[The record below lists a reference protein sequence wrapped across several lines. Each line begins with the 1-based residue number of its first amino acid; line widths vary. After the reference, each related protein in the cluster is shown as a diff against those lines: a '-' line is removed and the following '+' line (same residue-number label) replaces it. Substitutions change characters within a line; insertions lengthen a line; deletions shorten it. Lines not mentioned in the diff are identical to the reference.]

1 MVLFVSIMSSYRNL
15 SKNSIEE
22 GEVFLIDK
30 PLNYTSFQVVKKLR
44 NILKN
49 EFNLNKLKVGH
60 AGTLDPLA
68 SGLLI
73 ICTGRMTKQ
82 ISDFQNLDKEYVG
95 TMSIGSTTPSY
106 DLETKIDRTF
116 STDHINENLL
126 NKIKDNFI
134 GTIDQVPPIFSA
146 VKKNGKRLY
155 KYAREG
161 KNIDI
166 KSKKVTINKF
176 DLKHI
181 YIPKIDFEVNCSK
194 GTYIRSLINDFG
206 RDLNSG
212 AHLVS
217 LRRTKIGS
225 FSINNSITID
235 EFIKNLK

>member
-49 EFNLNKLKVGH
+49 KFNLNKLKVGH

-126 NKIKDNFI
+126 KKIKDNFI

-161 KNIDI
+161 KKIDI

>member
-1 MVLFVSIMSSYRNL
+1 MSFNKDFSKESI
-15 SKNSIEE
+15 KE
-22 GEVFLIDK
+22 GEVFIIDK

-44 NILKN
+44 SVLKKK
-49 EFNLNKLKVGH
+49 FMLNKLKVGH

-106 DLETKIDRTF
+106 DLETKVDRTF
-116 STDHINENLL
+116 STNHITENLL
-126 NKIKDNFI
+126 YKVKNSFI
-134 GTIDQVPPIFSA
+134 GRIDQFPPIFSA
-146 VKKNGKRLY
+146 AKKNGKRLY
-155 KYAREG
+155 EYAREG
-161 KNIDI
+161 KKIDI
-166 KSKKVTINKF
+166 ESKKITINKF
-176 DLKHI
+176 DLKRI
-181 YIPKIDFEVNCSK
+181 CIPQIDFEVNCSK

-206 RDLNSG
+206 KELNSG

-225 FSINNSITID
+225 FSINSSKTLD
-235 EFIKNLK
+235 EFIEKFSV

>member
-1 MVLFVSIMSSYRNL
+1 MVLFVSIMSSHRNL

-30 PLNYTSFQVVKKLR
+30 PLKYTSFQVVKKLR

-49 EFNLNKLKVGH
+49 KFNLNKLKVGH

-106 DLETKIDRTF
+106 DLETKIDKTF

-161 KNIDI
+161 KKIDI

-225 FSINNSITID
+225 FSINNSINI
-235 EFIKNLK
+235 FAMNNMSQ

>member
-1 MVLFVSIMSSYRNL
+1 MSSYRNL

-49 EFNLNKLKVGH
+49 KFNLNKLKVGH

-106 DLETKIDRTF
+106 DLETKIDKTF

-155 KYAREG
+155 EYAREG
-161 KNIDI
+161 KKIDI
-166 KSKKVTINKF
+166 ESKKITINKF
-176 DLKHI
+176 DLKRI
-181 YIPKIDFEVNCSK
+181 CIPQIDFEVNCSK

-206 RDLNSG
+206 KELNSG
-212 AHLVS
+212 AHLIS

-225 FSINNSITID
+225 FSINSSKTLD
-235 EFIKNLK
+235 EFIEKFSV

>member
-1 MVLFVSIMSSYRNL
+1 MVLFVSIMLSYRNL
-15 SKNSIEE
+15 SKSSIEE

-49 EFNLNKLKVGH
+49 KFNLNKLKVGH

-106 DLETKIDRTF
+106 DLETKIDKTF

-161 KNIDI
+161 KKIDI

-176 DLKHI
+176 DLKNI

>member
-1 MVLFVSIMSSYRNL
+1 MSFNKTFSKESI
-15 SKNSIEE
+15 KE
-22 GEVFLIDK
+22 GEVFIIDK

-44 NILKN
+44 SILKKK
-49 EFNLNKLKVGH
+49 FMLDKLKVGH

-82 ISDFQNLDKEYVG
+82 ISDFQNLDKEYIG

-116 STDHINENLL
+116 STNHITENLL
-126 NKIKDNFI
+126 YKVKNSFI
-134 GTIDQVPPIFSA
+134 GRIDQFPPIFSA

-155 KYAREG
+155 EYAREG
-161 KNIDI
+161 KKIDI
-166 KSKKVTINKF
+166 KSKKITINKF
-176 DLKHI
+176 DLKSI
-181 YIPKIDFEVNCSK
+181 CMPKIDFEVNCSK

-206 RDLNSG
+206 KELNSG
-212 AHLVS
+212 AHLIS

-225 FSINNSITID
+225 FSINRSITLD
-235 EFIKNLK
+235 EFIEKFSV

>member
-1 MVLFVSIMSSYRNL
+1 MSSHKNL
-15 SKNSIEE
+15 TKNSIEE

-49 EFNLNKLKVGH
+49 KFNLDKLKVGH

-82 ISDFQNLDKEYVG
+82 ISNFQNLDKEYVG

-116 STDHINENLL
+116 SIDHINENLL
-126 NKIKDNFI
+126 NTTKNNFI

-146 VKKNGKRLY
+146 VKRNGKRLFE
-155 KYAREG
+155 YAREG
-161 KNIDI
+161 KKIDI

-176 DLKHI
+176 DLKYI
-181 YIPKIDFEVNCSK
+181 CIPKIDFEVNCSK

-212 AHLVS
+212 AHIIS

-225 FSINNSITID
+225 FSINRSITLD
-235 EFIKNLK
+235 EFIEKFSV

>member
-1 MVLFVSIMSSYRNL
+1 MSSHRNL

-30 PLNYTSFQVVKKLR
+30 PLKYTSFQVVKKLR

-49 EFNLNKLKVGH
+49 KFNLNKLKVGH

-106 DLETKIDRTF
+106 DLETKIDKTF

-161 KNIDI
+161 KKIDI

>member
-1 MVLFVSIMSSYRNL
+1 MSSYRNL

-49 EFNLNKLKVGH
+49 KFNLNKLKVGH

-161 KNIDI
+161 KKIEI

>member
-1 MVLFVSIMSSYRNL
+1 MSFHKNL

-49 EFNLNKLKVGH
+49 KFNLDKLKVGH

-82 ISDFQNLDKEYVG
+82 ISDFQNLDKEYIG

-116 STDHINENLL
+116 SIDHINENLL
-126 NKIKDNFI
+126 NTIKNNFT

-146 VKKNGKRLY
+146 VKRNGKRLY
-155 KYAREG
+155 EYAREG
-161 KNIDI
+161 KKIDI

-181 YIPKIDFEVNCSK
+181 CIPKIDFEVNCSK

-235 EFIKNLK
+235 EFIKNLKS

>member
-1 MVLFVSIMSSYRNL
+1 MSSYRNL

-49 EFNLNKLKVGH
+49 KFNLNKLKVGH

-116 STDHINENLL
+116 STDHINKNLL
-126 NKIKDNFI
+126 NTIKDNFI

>member
-30 PLNYTSFQVVKKLR
+30 PLKYTSFQVVKKLR

-49 EFNLNKLKVGH
+49 KFNLNKLKVGH

-161 KNIDI
+161 KKIEI

-176 DLKHI
+176 DLKNI

>member
-1 MVLFVSIMSSYRNL
+1 MSSYRNL

-49 EFNLNKLKVGH
+49 KFNLNKLKVGH

-161 KNIDI
+161 KKIDI

>member
-49 EFNLNKLKVGH
+49 KFNLNKLKVGH

-161 KNIDI
+161 KKIDI

>member
-1 MVLFVSIMSSYRNL
+1 MSSHRNL

-49 EFNLNKLKVGH
+49 KFNLNKLKVGH

-106 DLETKIDRTF
+106 DLETKIDKTF

-155 KYAREG
+155 EYAREG
-161 KNIDI
+161 KKIDI

>member
-1 MVLFVSIMSSYRNL
+1 MSSYRNL

-30 PLNYTSFQVVKKLR
+30 PLKYTSFQVVKKLR

-49 EFNLNKLKVGH
+49 KFNLNKLKVGH

-235 EFIKNLK
+235 EFVKNLK

>member
-1 MVLFVSIMSSYRNL
+1 MSSYRNL

-49 EFNLNKLKVGH
+49 KFNLNKLKVGH

-181 YIPKIDFEVNCSK
+181 YIPKIDFEINCSK

>member
-1 MVLFVSIMSSYRNL
+1 MSSYRNL

-49 EFNLNKLKVGH
+49 KFNLNKLKVGH

-161 KNIDI
+161 KKIDI

-176 DLKHI
+176 DLKNI

>member
-1 MVLFVSIMSSYRNL
+1 MSFHKNL

-49 EFNLNKLKVGH
+49 KFNLDKLKVGH

-82 ISDFQNLDKEYVG
+82 ISDFQNLDKEYIG

-116 STDHINENLL
+116 SIDHINENLL
-126 NKIKDNFI
+126 NTIKNNFT

-146 VKKNGKRLY
+146 VKRNGKRLY
-155 KYAREG
+155 EYAREG
-161 KNIDI
+161 KKIDI

-235 EFIKNLK
+235 EFIKNLKS

>member
-1 MVLFVSIMSSYRNL
+1 MSSHKSL
-15 SKNSIEE
+15 SKNSIKE

-49 EFNLNKLKVGH
+49 KFNLDKLKVGH

-106 DLETKIDRTF
+106 DLETNIDRIF
-116 STDHINENLL
+116 STDHVNESLL
-126 NKIKDNFI
+126 NTIKNNFI
-134 GTIDQVPPIFSA
+134 GTIDQFPPIFSA
-146 VKKNGKRLY
+146 VKRNGKRLY
-155 KYAREG
+155 EYAREG
-161 KNIDI
+161 KKIDV

-181 YIPKIDFEVNCSK
+181 CIPKIDFEVNCSK

-235 EFIKNLK
+235 EFIKNLKS

>member
-1 MVLFVSIMSSYRNL
+1 MSSHKNL

-49 EFNLNKLKVGH
+49 KFNLDKLKVGH

-106 DLETKIDRTF
+106 DLETNIDRIF
-116 STDHINENLL
+116 STDHVNESLL
-126 NKIKDNFI
+126 NTIKNNFI
-134 GTIDQVPPIFSA
+134 GTIDQFPPIFSA
-146 VKKNGKRLY
+146 VKRNGKRLY
-155 KYAREG
+155 EYAREG
-161 KNIDI
+161 KKIDV
-166 KSKKVTINKF
+166 KSKKVTVNKF

-181 YIPKIDFEVNCSK
+181 CIPKIDFEVNCSK

-235 EFIKNLK
+235 SLLKI

>member
-1 MVLFVSIMSSYRNL
+1 MLSHKNL

-49 EFNLNKLKVGH
+49 KFNLDKLKVGH

-116 STDHINENLL
+116 STDH
-126 NKIKDNFI
+126 
-134 GTIDQVPPIFSA
+134 VVHPS
-146 VKKNGKRLY
+146 
-155 KYAREG
+155 
-161 KNIDI
+161 
-166 KSKKVTINKF
+166 
-176 DLKHI
+176 
-181 YIPKIDFEVNCSK
+181 
-194 GTYIRSLINDFG
+194 RSRFQW
-206 RDLNSG
+206 
-212 AHLVS
+212 S
-217 LRRTKIGS
+217 LRKFYLGARQQ
-225 FSINNSITID
+225 NNQHY
-235 EFIKNLK
+235 KCAK

>member
-1 MVLFVSIMSSYRNL
+1 MSSHRNL

-30 PLNYTSFQVVKKLR
+30 PLKYTSFQVVKKLR

-49 EFNLNKLKVGH
+49 KFNLNKLKVGH

-106 DLETKIDRTF
+106 DLETKIDKTF

-155 KYAREG
+155 EYAREG
-161 KNIDI
+161 KKIDI

-206 RDLNSG
+206 RDLSSG

-225 FSINNSITID
+225 FSINSSITID
-235 EFIKNLK
+235 EFVKNLK

>member
-49 EFNLNKLKVGH
+49 KFNLNKLKVGH

>member
-1 MVLFVSIMSSYRNL
+1 MSSYRNL

-49 EFNLNKLKVGH
+49 KFNLNKLKVGH

>member
-30 PLNYTSFQVVKKLR
+30 PLKYTSFQVVKKLR
-44 NILKN
+44 NVLKN
-49 EFNLNKLKVGH
+49 KFNLNKLKVGH

-116 STDHINENLL
+116 STDHINKNLL

>member
-1 MVLFVSIMSSYRNL
+1 MSFHKNL

-49 EFNLNKLKVGH
+49 KFNLDKLKVGH

-116 STDHINENLL
+116 STDHVNENLL
-126 NKIKDNFI
+126 NTIKNNFI

-146 VKKNGKRLY
+146 VKRNGKRLY
-155 KYAREG
+155 EYAREG
-161 KNIDI
+161 KKIDI

-181 YIPKIDFEVNCSK
+181 CIPKIDFEVNCSK

-225 FSINNSITID
+225 LSINNSITID
-235 EFIKNLK
+235 EFIKNLKS

>member
-1 MVLFVSIMSSYRNL
+1 MSSYRNL

-49 EFNLNKLKVGH
+49 KFNLNKLKVGH

-235 EFIKNLK
+235 EFVKNLK

>member
-1 MVLFVSIMSSYRNL
+1 MSSHRNL

-49 EFNLNKLKVGH
+49 KFNLNKLKVGH

-68 SGLLI
+68 TGLLI

-82 ISDFQNLDKEYVG
+82 IPDFQNLYKEYVG

-106 DLETKIDRTF
+106 DLETKIDKTF

-155 KYAREG
+155 EYAREG
-161 KNIDI
+161 KKIDI

>member
-1 MVLFVSIMSSYRNL
+1 MSSHRNL

-49 EFNLNKLKVGH
+49 KFNLNKLKVGH

-68 SGLLI
+68 TGLLI

-82 ISDFQNLDKEYVG
+82 IPDFQNLYKEYVG

-106 DLETKIDRTF
+106 DLETKIDKTF

-155 KYAREG
+155 EYAREG
-161 KNIDI
+161 KKIDI
-166 KSKKVTINKF
+166 ESKKITINKF
-176 DLKHI
+176 DLKRI
-181 YIPKIDFEVNCSK
+181 CIPQIDFEVNCSK

-206 RDLNSG
+206 KELNSG
-212 AHLVS
+212 AHLIS

-225 FSINNSITID
+225 FSINSSKTLD
-235 EFIKNLK
+235 EFIKKFSV

>member
-1 MVLFVSIMSSYRNL
+1 MSSHRNL

-30 PLNYTSFQVVKKLR
+30 PLKYTSFQVVKKLR

-49 EFNLNKLKVGH
+49 KFNLNKLKVGH

-82 ISDFQNLDKEYVG
+82 IPDFQNLDKEYAG

-106 DLETKIDRTF
+106 DLETKIDKTF

-134 GTIDQVPPIFSA
+134 GPIDQVPPIFSA

-155 KYAREG
+155 EYAREG
-161 KNIDI
+161 KKIDI